1 MREFLLQAG
10 SFHVPLITQSW
21 WWWPSQKDLWENE
34 VLSQD
39 WDLIRNLWSWLLTSF
54 TLSGPLLLYHIR
66 MWAVLM
72 VELQNPGW
80 AAPPMGHLIRKYSG
94 HRGGAGT
101 WRNGCSPGSIPDLPS
116 RGEESNERKS
126 FEDLLYSTWNSAQS
140 WVPSRRVW
148 GRMDTCICMA
158 GSLLCSPEATTTLST
173 GYTQYNVFLVLKKK
187 LKKKREDLSK
197 WGVFS
202 GSTWNH
208 LAEIWTVL
216 KRNRSS
222 KMSQN

>member
-10 SFHVPLITQSW
+10 SLHVPLITQSW

-39 WDLIRNLWSWLLTSF
+39 RDLIRNPWSWLLTSF
-54 TLSGPLLLYHIR
+54 RPSGPLLLYHIR
-66 MWAVLM
+66 MWAVLT

-126 FEDLLYSTWNSAQS
+126 LEDLLYSTWNSAQS
-140 WVPSRRVW
+140 WVPSW
-148 GRMDTCICMA
+148 MA
-158 GSLLCSPEATTTLST
+158 GGFGGEWIHVFVWLGPFSVHWKLPQHCLLVIPNTTC
-173 GYTQYNVFLVLKKK
+173 F
-187 LKKKREDLSK
+187 
-197 WGVFS
+197 WC
-202 GSTWNH
+202 
-208 LAEIWTVL
+208 
-216 KRNRSS
+216 
-222 KMSQN
+222 